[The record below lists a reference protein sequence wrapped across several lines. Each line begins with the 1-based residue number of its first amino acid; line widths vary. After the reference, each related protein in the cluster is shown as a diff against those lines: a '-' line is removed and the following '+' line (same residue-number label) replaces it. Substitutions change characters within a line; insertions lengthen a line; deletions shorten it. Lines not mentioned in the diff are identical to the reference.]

1 MAVIAGIATE
11 NMRWVLARRDRAVM
25 TGIARTDDLCVVYGK
40 DRCKYVGVVAVLAD
54 VTGLNVS
61 EILANGIGAIVTVD
75 TVADNVEMIKVCG
88 QPADR

>member
-1 MAVIAGIATE
+1 MAVIAGIAAK
-11 NMRWVLARRDRAVM
+11 NMRWALARRDRAIM
-25 TGIARTDDLCVVYGK
+25 TAVACTDDLCVVYGK

-61 EILANGIGAIVTVD
+61 EILARGIGAIVTVD
-75 TVADNVEMIKVCG
+75 TVAGNVEMIKVRR

>member
-1 MAVIAGIATE
+1 MAVIAGIATK

-25 TGIARTDDLCVVYGK
+25 TAVTRTDDLCVVYGK
-40 DRCKYVGVVAVLAD
+40 DWCKYVGVVTVLAH

-61 EILANGIGAIVTVD
+61 EILADGIDAIVTVD
-75 TVADNVEMIKVCG
+75 TVTRNVEMIKVRG